1 MINGNAPQ
9 VFTGAWRSAFFVLAT
24 AALFV
29 LVARRGIPARTAG
42 WALMGIASLDL
53 WSKTRTYWRFSP
65 PAASLFADDDIVPYL
80 KGVRAPSRIM
90 ALPRYELGRYQQ
102 LYGKSEGLQSVAN
115 PNFWALTTARFF
127 DTNAPGLPIHGAR
140 LVAEPVRN
148 AAETMSK
155 RYELPGRHPLAWVAP
170 RKVQPEDAAARAT
183 ALNPLF
189 DRRRVAIFASAAQVE
204 SQPVTFPTP
213 PPVPFGVRIDKYVP
227 GIIDLEL
234 QGPAPAG
241 SALEVAESY
250 HPGWTALVDG
260 QSVPA
265 ARADFTLIGVEL
277 PTGARTVRLR
287 FASAPYETGKLL
299 TLLAL
304 GAAAMWWVV
313 GWAQDR
319 RQPVP

>member
-1 MINGNAPQ
+1 
-9 VFTGAWRSAFFVLAT
+9 
-24 AALFV
+24 
-29 LVARRGIPARTAG
+29 
-42 WALMGIASLDL
+42 
-53 WSKTRTYWRFSP
+53 
-65 PAASLFADDDIVPYL
+65 VPYL

-102 LYGKSEGLQSVAN
+102 LYGKSEGFQSVAN

-127 DTNAPGLPIHGAR
+127 YTKAPGLPIHGAR